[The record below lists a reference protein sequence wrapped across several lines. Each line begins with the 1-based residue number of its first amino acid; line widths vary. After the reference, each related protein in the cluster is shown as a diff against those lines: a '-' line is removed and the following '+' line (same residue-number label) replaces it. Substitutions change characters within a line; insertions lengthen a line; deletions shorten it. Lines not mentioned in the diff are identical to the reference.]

1 MRIETIIKKF
11 ENRGYK
17 IVRCMSGN
25 ITVTQPNGF
34 SKVFDTF
41 AAAHRYYFQ

>member
-1 MRIETIIKKF
+1 MNIETIRTMF
-11 ENRGYK
+11 EKRGYK
-17 IVRCMSGN
+17 ITRCMSGN
-25 ITVTQPNGF
+25 ITVTQPNAF